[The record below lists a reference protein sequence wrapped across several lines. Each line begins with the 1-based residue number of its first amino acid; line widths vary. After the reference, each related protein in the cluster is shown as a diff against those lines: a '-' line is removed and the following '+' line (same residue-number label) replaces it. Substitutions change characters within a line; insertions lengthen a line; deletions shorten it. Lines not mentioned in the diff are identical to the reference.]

1 VARKVDI
8 SVPHVFVL
16 AFLWMAVVILALVA
30 LFAARYPC
38 GIFDFSLCVLRWSWR
53 VGYCSYN
60 VLGTDQYPPF
70 SLRNADYP
78 ARIAVEY
85 PEQLSRGL
93 VLVK

>member
-1 VARKVDI
+1 M
-8 SVPHVFVL
+8 VPQVFVL

-30 LFAARYPC
+30 LFAILFVARYPH

-53 VGYCSYN
+53 EGYCSHN

-70 SLRNADYP
+70 SLRDADYP